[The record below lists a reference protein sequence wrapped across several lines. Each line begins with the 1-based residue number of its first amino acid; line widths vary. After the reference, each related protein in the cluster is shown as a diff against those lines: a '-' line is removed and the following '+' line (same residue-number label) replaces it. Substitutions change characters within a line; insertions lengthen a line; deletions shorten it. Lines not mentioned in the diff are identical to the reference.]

1 LASKGGHS
9 TQTICISRVCV
20 PTFSCT
26 TQCTSVTFI
35 LYIST
40 TYLAYYHG
48 GWSNLSLRAGD
59 RRKTQDAFESLVPG
73 KQSMDRLPRASDRQ
87 GCHCLLRG
95 PTDQELAIEL
105 CKLMTV
111 LAKFVQAAN
120 PVLVFAF
127 PFVRINAPVP
137 LQYLQLGLTIVLV
150 QSIESRT

>member
-1 LASKGGHS
+1 MYKCDLH
-9 TQTICISRVCV
+9 T
-20 PTFSCT
+20 
-26 TQCTSVTFI
+26 
-35 LYIST
+35 YMST
-40 TYLAYYHG
+40 TYLAYYYG

-59 RRKTQDAFESLVPG
+59 RLNSSKTQEAFASLVPG
-73 KQSMDRLPRASDRQ
+73 KQSMDRLLRASDRQ
-87 GCHCLLRG
+87 GCYCLLRG
-95 PTDQELAIEL
+95 RTDQELAIEL

-127 PFVRINAPVP
+127 PSVRINAPVP